1 MGSLRAIRDNPPDAF
16 VIDLTRQ
23 PSHGRELG
31 VWFRQ
36 QKATRH
42 VPIVFVGGEP
52 EKVARVRQVLPDAVY
67 TEWSRIRSALRLAIS
82 HPPKTP
88 FVPGTFDSY
97 SGAPLPKKLGVKLG
111 ITLALLSAPPE
122 FEKTLGRLPEG
133 VRLAK
138 RAGGRAELVVLF
150 VKSHAELRRRLPDAK
165 RTMAMKGSVWIAWPK
180 KTSGTDSDLTQQVVR
195 DFGLKNGLVDYK
207 ICSIN
212 DTWSGLRF
220 AARRS

>member
-82 HPPKTP
+82 HPPKAP

-97 SGAPLPKKLGVKLG
+97 SGTPLPKKLGVKPG
-111 ITLALLSAPPE
+111 ITLALLSAPRE
-122 FEKTLGRLPEG
+122 FEKTLGKLPDG

-150 VKSHAELRRRLPDAK
+150 VKSLAELRRRAPSA
-165 RTMAMKGSVWIAWPK
+165 RRAMAGKGSLWIAWPK
-180 KTSGTDSDLTQQVVR
+180 RTSETDSDLTQQVVR
-195 DFGLKNGLVDYK
+195 DFGLKSGLVDYK
-207 ICSIN
+207 ICSI
-212 DTWSGLRF
+212 DETWSGLRF
-220 AARRS
+220 AERRN